1 MVRPLPRN
9 TKRSLNPDDKAGLYK
24 EICEPTPIEATDDLD
39 GNRKVMGRRGVLGL
53 FASGAATLLS
63 GCLKPHE
70 ALRYRL
76 MLEVR
81 TPEGIKTGSSVLQ
94 NDFWGASIIPL
105 PGDIGGSGYI
115 GEAPTVDLGGGRFLF
130 ALLCGPDWQRDVFG
144 IVSAVLSYS
153 ELKLGRP
160 DDSLMQRMKKANE
173 TKPSAKLGRGQY
185 PILVTFTDVNEP
197 KSVIEVARNDL
208 AASFGAGYALEE
220 ITFQVVD
227 QQTPLTTGIRQR
239 LKWLGPHPET
249 RLDQQMKTLTDRSLA
264 RTLFNGCFVS
274 GATK

>member
-1 MVRPLPRN
+1 
-9 TKRSLNPDDKAGLYK
+9 
-24 EICEPTPIEATDDLD
+24 
-39 GNRKVMGRRGVLGL
+39 MGRRGILGL
-53 FASGAATLLS
+53 LAGGAATLLS

-70 ALRYRL
+70 SLRYRL
-76 MLEVR
+76 TLEVQ

-94 NDFWGASIIPL
+94 NDQYGASIIPL
-105 PGDIGGSGYI
+105 LGDIGGSGYI

-130 ALLCGPDWQRDVFG
+130 ALLSGPDWQRNVTEM
-144 IVSAVLSYS
+144 VSKVLSYP

-160 DDSLMQRMKKANE
+160 DDGLRQRMKKANE
-173 TKPSAKLGRGQY
+173 TKPFATLGRGDY

-197 KSVIEVARNDL
+197 KSVIEVSPDDL
-208 AASFGAGYALEE
+208 AASFGAGYALEK

-227 QQTPLTTGIRQR
+227 QQTPLTGGIRQR

-249 RLDQQMKTLTDRSLA
+249 RLDQQMKTLNDRSLA

-274 GATK
+274 GSAK

>member
-1 MVRPLPRN
+1 MQ
-9 TKRSLNPDDKAGLYK
+9 
-24 EICEPTPIEATDDLD
+24 IEATNNLD
-39 GNRKVMGRRGVLGL
+39 GNRMVMGRRGVLGL
-53 FASGAATLLS
+53 FASGAAMSLS

-70 ALRYRL
+70 SLRYRL
-76 MLEVR
+76 TLEVS

-94 NDFWGASIIPL
+94 NDFSGPSIIPL

-115 GEAPTVDLGGGRFLF
+115 GEAPMVDLGGSRFLF

-144 IVSAVLSYS
+144 IVAAVLSYS

-160 DDSLMQRMKKANE
+160 DDGLMQRMKKANE
-173 TKPSAKLGRGQY
+173 VKPSATLGRGQY
-185 PILVTFTDVNEP
+185 PMLVTFTDVNEP
-197 KSVIEVARNDL
+197 KSVIEVAPNDL
-208 AASFGAGYALEE
+208 AATFGAGYALEE

-249 RLDQQMKTLTDRSLA
+249 RLDQQPSGRNDPPFA
-264 RTLFNGCFVS
+264 RKLFNGCFVS
-274 GATK
+274 GSAK